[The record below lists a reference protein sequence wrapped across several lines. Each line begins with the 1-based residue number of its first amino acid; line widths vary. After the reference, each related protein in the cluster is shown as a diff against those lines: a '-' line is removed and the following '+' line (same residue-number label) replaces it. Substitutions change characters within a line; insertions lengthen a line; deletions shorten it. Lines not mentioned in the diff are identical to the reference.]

1 MTPFLRQWLPK
12 PQPIPATLLP
22 ADRFVIA
29 RFEPVAGADA
39 RAQAS
44 LALEGASPFPPSQ
57 LLQGLVRSANGAEGL
72 AYAAHRRAFG
82 GEAAGWP
89 AESPV
94 VPEFLALLGEKPA
107 GDGVV
112 VHADARRS
120 LALAWRA
127 GESLPTA
134 LVVLPSDDG
143 TAAEAAA
150 EAAEAAGL
158 PAGAPVREVGGAL
171 EGVRAEAGLELR
183 RAGGA
188 SHLIAA
194 RLVDDLDVRDPAFLE
209 SRQRQERW
217 DLRTWRAAQVAAA
230 GLLLAGVADLAGMWL
245 GGDADRLRAQVAADT
260 ARVRELE
267 GLNAIAGKVEDL
279 GRNRPLPFE
288 MLALANVHRPAGV
301 TFTAVAHKAGP
312 VLEIEART
320 ASASEVGAFEQAL
333 AADAAVAKAEMRS
346 IQGREGVTSFSLA
359 VTFKPEAL
367 RKAAQQAP

>member
-1 MTPFLRQWLPK
+1 MIPLLRRWLPK
-12 PQPIPATLLP
+12 PPPIPATLLP
-22 ADRFVIA
+22 ADRFVVA
-29 RFEPVAGADA
+29 RFEPVAGAEA

-44 LALEGASPFPPSQ
+44 LALEGVSPFPPSQ
-57 LLQGLVRSANGAEGL
+57 LLQGLVRSANGGEGL

-94 VPEFLALLGEKPA
+94 VPEFLALLGERPS
-107 GDGVV
+107 GEGVV
-112 VHADARRS
+112 VHTDDRRS
-120 LALAWRA
+120 VALAWRA
-127 GESLPTA
+127 GEALPAA
-134 LVVLPSDDG
+134 LVTLPAADG
-143 TAAEAAA
+143 TPGEAAA

-158 PAGAPVREVGGAL
+158 AAGSPVAELGGAL
-171 EGVRAEAGLELR
+171 EGVRTEAGLELR
-183 RAGGA
+183 RVGGA

-209 SRQRQERW
+209 TRQRQERW
-217 DLRTWRAAQVAAA
+217 DLRTWRAAQLAAL
-230 GLLLAGVADLAGMWL
+230 GLLLAGLADLSGAWL
-245 GGDADRLRAQVAADT
+245 GADADAIRARVASDT

-267 GLNAIAGKVEDL
+267 GLNAVAGKVEDL

-301 TFTAVAHKAGP
+301 TFTAVAHKAGS

-320 ASASEVGAFEQAL
+320 ANAAEVGAFEQAL
-333 AADAAVAKAEMRS
+333 AADAGVAKAEMRS

-359 VTFKPEAL
+359 VTFKPDAL
-367 RKAAQQAP
+367 RKAAQETP

>member
-1 MTPFLRQWLPK
+1 MIRLLRQWLPK
-12 PQPIPATLLP
+12 PKPIPATLLP

-29 RFEPVAGADA
+29 RFEPVAGAEA

-94 VPEFLALLGEKPA
+94 VPEFLALLGEKPP

-112 VHADARRS
+112 IHGDGRRS

-127 GESLPTA
+127 GESLPAA
-134 LVVLPSDDG
+134 LVVLPVDDG
-143 TAAEAAA
+143 AAAEAAA

-158 PAGAPVREVGGAL
+158 PAGAPVTEVGGAL
-171 EGVRAEAGLELR
+171 EGVRTEAGLELR

-188 SHLIAA
+188 PCLIAA
-194 RLVDDLDVRDPAFLE
+194 RRVDDLDVRDPAFLE
-209 SRQRQERW
+209 GRQRQERW
-217 DLRTWRAAQVAAA
+217 DLRTWRAAQVAAL
-230 GLLLAGVADLAGMWL
+230 GLLLAGLADLAGLWL
-245 GGDADRLRAQVAADT
+245 GADADQVRAQVAADT

-312 VLEIEART
+312 SLEIEART
-320 ASASEVGAFEQAL
+320 ASAAEVGAFEQAL

-367 RKAAQQAP
+367 RKAAAQAP

>member
-1 MTPFLRQWLPK
+1 MIPLLRRWLPK

-29 RFEPVAGADA
+29 RFEPVAGAEA
-39 RAQAS
+39 RSQAS

-112 VHADARRS
+112 VHADGRRS

-127 GESLPTA
+127 GESLPAA
-134 LVVLPSDDG
+134 LVTLPSDDG

-158 PAGAPVREVGGAL
+158 PAGSPVSEVAGAL
-171 EGVRAEAGLELR
+171 GGRRTEAGLELG

-188 SHLIAA
+188 SHLVAA

-209 SRQRQERW
+209 SRHRQERW

-230 GLLLAGVADLAGMWL
+230 VLLLAATADLVGLWL
-245 GGDADRLRAQVAADT
+245 GSDADRIRATVAADT

-267 GLNAIAGKVEDL
+267 GLNAVAGKVEDL

-288 MLALANVHRPAGV
+288 MIALANVHRPAGM
-301 TFTAVAHKAGP
+301 TFTAVAHKAGA

-320 ASASEVGAFEQAL
+320 ANASEVGAFEQAL
-333 AADAAVAKAEMRS
+333 AADAAVAKAETRS

-367 RKAAQQAP
+367 RKAAQETP

>member
-1 MTPFLRQWLPK
+1 
-12 PQPIPATLLP
+12 
-22 ADRFVIA
+22 
-29 RFEPVAGADA
+29 
-39 RAQAS
+39 
-44 LALEGASPFPPSQ
+44 
-57 LLQGLVRSANGAEGL
+57 
-72 AYAAHRRAFG
+72 
-82 GEAAGWP
+82 
-89 AESPV
+89 
-94 VPEFLALLGEKPA
+94 
-107 GDGVV
+107 
-112 VHADARRS
+112 
-120 LALAWRA
+120 
-127 GESLPTA
+127 

-245 GGDADRLRAQVAADT
+245 VGDADRLRAQVAADT